1 MGFVKGALYRCVSS
15 VTLQRGA
22 NEQTPR
28 LCPINN
34 GGEKDASQDPPASKQ
49 PGSRPDFHKTLP
61 LIQSGLQL
69 KLDHSD
75 DKAVC
80 GIKWCCWTDFLIKF
94 CCILAPLSNSIVKI
108 NFKQKI
114 WLFHIENT
122 NSVPP
127 GTIFWVSLLRLI
139 AFFILSEY

>member
-1 MGFVKGALYRCVSS
+1 MRGCSEAAWRPSAELRGRSRASGSKHSQPKDRAFEVTGPDTELEERVSMQSLESCCFSVSNTYSISFSCVSS

-80 GIKWCCWTDFLIKF
+80 GIK
-94 CCILAPLSNSIVKI
+94 
-108 NFKQKI
+108 
-114 WLFHIENT
+114 
-122 NSVPP
+122 
-127 GTIFWVSLLRLI
+127 
-139 AFFILSEY
+139 